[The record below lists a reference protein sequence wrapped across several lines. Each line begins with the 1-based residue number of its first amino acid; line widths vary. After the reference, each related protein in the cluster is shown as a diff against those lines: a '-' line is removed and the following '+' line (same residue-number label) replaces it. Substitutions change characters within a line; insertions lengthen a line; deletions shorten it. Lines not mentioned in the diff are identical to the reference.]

1 MIVLTLLVGNI
12 TAVFQRSVK
21 TMLAYSSIA
30 QAGFMLFA
38 LYGKSEFATEG
49 ILLYAVVY
57 SLATIGV
64 FGVLVKMKEHSFEAF
79 NGLSKSHPML
89 AFVTTIF
96 LCSLAGF
103 PITGGF
109 FAKYYMLNALYV
121 SGAGLWLLIT
131 AMLFAA
137 VSVYY
142 YFKLIQAMYFS
153 AGEPAINHFEKR
165 DQYKLVLIAVLLIL
179 LGILPSILFNYLYF

>member
-1 MIVLTLLVGNI
+1 
-12 TAVFQRSVK
+12 
-21 TMLAYSSIA
+21 
-30 QAGFMLFA
+30 
-38 LYGKSEFATEG
+38 
-49 ILLYAVVY
+49 
-57 SLATIGV
+57 
-64 FGVLVKMKEHSFEAF
+64 
-79 NGLSKSHPML
+79 ML
-89 AFVTTIF
+89 AFITTVC
-96 LCSLAGF
+96 LCSLAGI

-153 AGEPAINHFEKR
+153 AGEPAINNFEKH
-165 DQYKLVLIAVLLIL
+165 DQNKLVLIAVLLIL
-179 LGILPSILFNYLYF
+179 LGVLPSVLFNYLYF